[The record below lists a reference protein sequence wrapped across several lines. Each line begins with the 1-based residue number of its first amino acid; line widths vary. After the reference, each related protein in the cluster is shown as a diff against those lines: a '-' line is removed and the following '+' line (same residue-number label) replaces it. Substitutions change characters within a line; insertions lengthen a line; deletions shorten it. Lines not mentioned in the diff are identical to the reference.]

1 MPKAIPREV
10 ANTLSQNTGVRR
22 SRSEE
27 KNINISSKGTKV
39 ADHIATN
46 KSRRRYG
53 VKAGSIPEIVK
64 GALDF
69 IDVSGVCLRASI
81 LNMLDDYIR

>member
-1 MPKAIPREV
+1 MMLTMPKAIPREI

-22 SRSEE
+22 NRSEE
-27 KNINISSKGTKV
+27 KNINISNNGTKV

-64 GALDF
+64 GVFEF
-69 IDVSGVCLRASI
+69 IDASGVCPRAS
-81 LNMLDDYIR
+81 N